1 MKRLLVVLVL
11 LTVVLVG
18 VFAADDYYM
27 IIKKQDLGS
36 LEDEINKYA
45 ERGWVVSGGI
55 TQAIDSFF
63 IDDGKNKLYYIVLM
77 YRPEMIATQ

>member
-27 IIKKQDLGS
+27 I
-36 LEDEINKYA
+36 LENSNLSYLENQINKYA

-55 TQAIDSFF
+55 TQAIDSNVF
-63 IDDGKNKLYYIVLM
+63 DEGNKLYYIVLM